1 MKKLL
6 YPILALGL
14 MLTSCDM
21 DVKVPGQLTQN
32 QSIQD
37 LKGLK
42 SFRFQTYNILRSAS
56 TGSWVT
62 TPDLQ
67 ADYYVGL
74 RGNGGRTTRQIEASY
89 TASSSELAVL
99 YQAAYDNM
107 KQINYAIS
115 RGQALIDGGVITGED
130 VVTANC
136 YIGEMKFARAYLYY
150 YLLDHFCQAYGQVPV
165 DQDGYGLQLVTT
177 YDPGI
182 PSSQYPGRSSVNKA
196 LTLINDD
203 LADAYTAIAA
213 YEQVDNSACAP
224 NSAYLNTATVR
235 ALQARVALYAH
246 DWKNAYKYAT
256 DVIDNPEFEL
266 ASGEDYVNMWSTDS
280 SSELLF
286 VPFADQSEAANTA
299 SLFNTYNYISEF
311 STDGGGRVN
320 CIPTL
325 TWLNAYD
332 DNDIRF
338 DAFFKGAVFTVD
350 AQQTAAFYLNKYPG
364 NPILNASTAS
374 NEYKNKAK
382 PFRLSEQYLIAAEAA
397 YEAGQPGDALKYL
410 NDLRRKR
417 IAGYEDQK
425 LSGQALRDAI
435 RQERAIE
442 LLGEGFRLTDL
453 KRWGLGFTKDGK
465 YIQLAAGTVNA
476 QELFVTNDVTVT
488 YTPYDYRY
496 TWPIPYD
503 EMQVTPALAG
513 QQNPNW

>member
-21 DVKVPGQLTQN
+21 DVKVPGQLTQD

-37 LKGLK
+37 LTGLK
-42 SFRFQTYNILRSAS
+42 SFRFQTYNILRSAT

-74 RGNGGRTTRQIEASY
+74 RGNGGRTTRQIEANY
-89 TASSSELAVL
+89 TSSSSELAGL
-99 YQAAYDNM
+99 YQAAYSNM

-256 DVIDNPEFEL
+256 DVIDNPEFKL
-266 ASGEDYVNMWSTDS
+266 AEGEDYVNMWSTDS

-350 AQQTAAFYLNKYPG
+350 AQYTAAFYLNKYPG
-364 NPILNASTAS
+364 NPTLNASTAS

-476 QELFVTNDVTVT
+476 EELFVTNDVTVT